1 MPKKKEGQEVVEPER
16 DKGTTAEKK
25 EEPEEIEQEIKKEED
40 IASSSD
46 DSSSPRT
53 RDRKKSDD
61 DRKARSTLKVTNLAC
76 KLKEKED
83 SVRMFLQSSGEEA
96 DGEKQES
103 KKRRRRKN
111 RSLRATK
118 SNGNSHD
125 EQEDN
130 AVDPLQEDNAKV
142 SVSPD
147 SNHAVNTTRSSKIGL
162 ETRLK
167 TSNSAA
173 KNGEAGPQQVA
184 TPDLVCCRLLTLH
197 RVAAIFF
204 FFCNRVTA
212 SDVKLINSINEQ
224 KSKESSRERKHRQHE
239 YYREVIREHCYD
251 NKGRCSFPLL
261 FPLPRI
267 QIPLL
272 IC

>member
-46 DSSSPRT
+46 DGSSRT

-83 SVRMFLQSSGEEA
+83 SVRMFSQSSGEEA

-125 EQEDN
+125 EEDN
-130 AVDPLQEDNAKV
+130 TSDPLQEDNAKV

-147 SNHAVNTTRSSKIGL
+147 SNHAVNTTRSSKNGF
-162 ETRLK
+162 ERRLK

-184 TPDLVCCRLLTLH
+184 TPDQVRCRLLFSH
-197 RVAAIFF
+197 YI
-204 FFCNRVTA
+204 
-212 SDVKLINSINEQ
+212 S
-224 KSKESSRERKHRQHE
+224 
-239 YYREVIREHCYD
+239 
-251 NKGRCSFPLL
+251 
-261 FPLPRI
+261 
-267 QIPLL
+267 
-272 IC
+272 

>member
-1 MPKKKEGQEVVEPER
+1 M
-16 DKGTTAEKK
+16 
-25 EEPEEIEQEIKKEED
+25 
-40 IASSSD
+40 
-46 DSSSPRT
+46 
-53 RDRKKSDD
+53 
-61 DRKARSTLKVTNLAC
+61 TNLAC

-83 SVRMFLQSSGEEA
+83 SVRMFSQSSGEEA

-125 EQEDN
+125 EEDN
-130 AVDPLQEDNAKV
+130 TSDPLQEDNAKV

-147 SNHAVNTTRSSKIGL
+147 SNHAVNTTRSSKNGF
-162 ETRLK
+162 ERRLK

-239 YYREVIREHCYD
+239 SYREIIREHCYD
-251 NKGRCSFPLL
+251 NKGRLPSPSLSLFPDSQLDPTRPYLLTPLL
-261 FPLPRI
+261 LGKEVPINCASFKRTRS
-267 QIPLL
+267 LL
-272 IC
+272 DDFFGQGNKIGPNPE

>member
-1 MPKKKEGQEVVEPER
+1 MLSAQHTAHEADSDSSTPHQRYLLVHPKSPLPLHENKLPLLSSLCREKDIPMPKKKEGQEVVEPER

-184 TPDLVCCRLLTLH
+184 TPDQVRCRLLFSH
-197 RVAAIFF
+197 YI
-204 FFCNRVTA
+204 
-212 SDVKLINSINEQ
+212 S
-224 KSKESSRERKHRQHE
+224 
-239 YYREVIREHCYD
+239 
-251 NKGRCSFPLL
+251 
-261 FPLPRI
+261 
-267 QIPLL
+267 
-272 IC
+272 